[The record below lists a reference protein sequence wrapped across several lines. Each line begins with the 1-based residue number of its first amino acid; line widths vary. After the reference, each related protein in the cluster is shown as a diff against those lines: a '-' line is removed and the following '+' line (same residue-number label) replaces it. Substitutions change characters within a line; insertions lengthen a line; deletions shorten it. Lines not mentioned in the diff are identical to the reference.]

1 MIPINRQTEK
11 LVVLNYPFEGGG
23 KFISLVLAL
32 HPKFVHQDKV
42 LASLKMKY
50 DYDQL
55 WSFRYSLECIEQNR
69 PEVDKHFE
77 FGCFGLAGF
86 HQHHGQIEKDDE
98 LANNIFRT
106 LCHNDTHYFPMVNQN
121 KENAYYKYVNAKHLM
136 YQNCDW
142 ILEGRTNSSK
152 IRPEY
157 KVDDDRNN
165 THDFDMESITSFT
178 HFYDE
183 IHKTLLWLGLD
194 DLEEEYVDTLRKKWI
209 ETYRIGF

>member
-1 MIPINRQTEK
+1 MANSRRRDIVNFLVTELKKINGDSST
-11 LVVLNYPFEGGG
+11 F
-23 KFISLVLAL
+23 
-32 HPKFVHQDKV
+32 
-42 LASLKMKY
+42 
-50 DYDQL
+50 
-55 WSFRYSLECIEQNR
+55 
-69 PEVDKHFE
+69 
-77 FGCFGLAGF
+77 
-86 HQHHGQIEKDDE
+86 DDSYTYNFD
-98 LANNIFRT
+98 LANNVFRA

>member
-1 MIPINRQTEK
+1 MIQINRETDK

-55 WSFRYSLECIEQNR
+55 WSFRYSLECIEQNK

-77 FGCFGLAGF
+77 FGCFRLAGF
-86 HQHHGQIEKDDE
+86 HNDHGQMEKDDE
-98 LANNIFRT
+98 LANNVFRT
-106 LCHNDTHYFPMVNQN
+106 LCHNNTHYFPMVNQN
-121 KENAYYKYVNAKHLM
+121 KESV
-136 YQNCDW
+136 
-142 ILEGRTNSSK
+142 
-152 IRPEY
+152 
-157 KVDDDRNN
+157 
-165 THDFDMESITSFT
+165 TSFT

-183 IHKTLLWLGLD
+183 IHKTLLWLDLD
-194 DLEEEYVDTLRKKWI
+194 DVEEEYVDTLRKKWI